1 MKGRIALVSLAALL
15 IGAHF
20 LRRGQYLFVLFS
32 LDLPFF
38 LLLFRRR
45 WSLRLV
51 QGGLA
56 LAALIWLHTL
66 YLIVQE
72 RIAVGRAWSA
82 SALILGSVTCLT
94 LLAAWLLNK
103 PDALERY
110 PAGK

>member
-1 MKGRIALVSLAALL
+1 MKARIALVSLAALL

-20 LRRGQYLFVLFS
+20 LRRGQYLFVLLS
-32 LDLPFF
+32 LDLPFL

-51 QGGLA
+51 QGGLV

-72 RIAVGRAWSA
+72 RIAIGRAWGA
-82 SALILGSVTCLT
+82 SAVILGSVVLVT
-94 LLAAWLLNK
+94 LLAAWLLNR

-110 PAGK
+110 PAGE